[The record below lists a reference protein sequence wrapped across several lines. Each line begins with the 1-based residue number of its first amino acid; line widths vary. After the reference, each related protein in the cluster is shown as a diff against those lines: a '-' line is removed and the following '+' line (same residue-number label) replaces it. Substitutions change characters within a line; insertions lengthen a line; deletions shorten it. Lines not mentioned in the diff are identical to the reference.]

1 MTFRLA
7 HHQQDVN
14 VLNVLALL
22 MFLRGGSIDLTVDAP
37 KWHEQAKPVNVSSG
51 ITVMLGKYCRQVF
64 QPKRSSSKN
73 RAGIAYATD
82 PPLIK
87 RGAG

>member
-1 MTFRLA
+1 MPERILSMMQAGPGSTT
-7 HHQQDVN
+7 HIC
-14 VLNVLALL
+14 L
-22 MFLRGGSIDLTVDAP
+22 MFLLQKESLQPGPFLPLFS
-37 KWHEQAKPVNVSSG
+37 
-51 ITVMLGKYCRQVF
+51 VMLGKYCRQVF